1 MRSWSL
7 VSSTWVPLTN
17 PTDPSKLYM
26 CVCTCTSIIWLSLYV
41 HLSGL
46 LYYILHYL
54 IFSYTLLSYT
64 PIHTLTLI
72 IHIYAPTLC
81 SFFTIEN
88 GKRLATPLFLCLVC
102 VELSDVLFAFDSVPA
117 IFGIT
122 TDSFIVFTSN
132 M

>member
-1 MRSWSL
+1 M
-7 VSSTWVPLTN
+7 
-17 PTDPSKLYM
+17 
-26 CVCTCTSIIWLSLYV
+26 
-41 HLSGL
+41 
-46 LYYILHYL
+46 YILY
-54 IFSYTLLSYT
+54 
-64 PIHTLTLI
+64 
-72 IHIYAPTLC
+72 